1 MIGIFKIKK
10 SKSNLKVD
18 DSALLSDYLKL
29 SNYTID
35 DIYKKYKSSY
45 EGLSNAK
52 ASKLLSDNGKNRV
65 VPEDNKSWLYF
76 FFTSFKDQFIIILVV
91 LAMINLFL
99 GDALGSIIIL
109 VIALISVLIRF
120 FQDYSVYKF
129 NKKLKNSIYSTT
141 MVMRN
146 NTLKEIKVENVVV
159 GDIVKL
165 NSGSIIPADVRI
177 IECRDL
183 FVNESVFTGES
194 APIEKSIEYKEAKEI
209 FSLSNICLM
218 GSTVISGSASGIII
232 KTGFDTYLGKIGE
245 NIDSKREQTN
255 FELGMKKI
263 TNLLIKYMIF
273 VCLFVLIVN
282 GFIKHNIEEALL
294 FALSVAVGIT
304 PSMLPMI
311 VNVNLTKGSKSL
323 AKKKTLVKRIES
335 IQNLG
340 AIDIL
345 CTDKTGTLTENKIT
359 LQEYIDVTGKE
370 NDSILEYAYLN
381 SLYGTGM
388 KNLVDKAI
396 IVYGNEHKI
405 ESKILKYEKIDEIPF
420 DYERKRMSVVVKNG
434 NYYRMISKGALEEII
449 KVCSTVKINNKI
461 EPINSKIIK
470 IVNEKAKELA
480 ETGMQVIALAEK
492 NKYPGSENFNSSY
505 ECEMTFVGFVGF
517 LDPPKSGVKTIL
529 NKLKKVGVKTKIL
542 TGDNPYAT
550 KSICSLSGLNDSKI
564 LLGSD
569 VDKMSDK
576 ELKEEIEHIDVFARL
591 NPLQKERVVSLY
603 KENGHVVGFMGDGV
617 NDAPSLSK
625 ADIGIS
631 VNTATDI
638 AKEASDIILLERNLN
653 VIYDGIVEGR
663 KVYGNII
670 KYMKMALSDDFGDV
684 FSIMIASTFL
694 PFLPLLPIQMLIQ
707 DFIYDISQIGIP
719 YDNVDTEFTSKPKKW
734 DTKGIS
740 RFMNVMG
747 ITSSVIDVI
756 GFLIFWYVLGYNSIN
771 SQAYF
776 QTAWFVT
783 CLITELMI
791 IYNVRTSRHILK
803 SKPSIQL
810 VLLTMVSIVL
820 TILAPIA
827 LHSISSFSFVILPL
841 KFYLYLAILL
851 VLYFIS
857 VSIIKKIYIKRFGE
871 WL

>member
-1 MIGIFKIKK
+1 
-10 SKSNLKVD
+10 
-18 DSALLSDYLKL
+18 
-29 SNYTID
+29 
-35 DIYKKYKSSY
+35 
-45 EGLSNAK
+45 
-52 ASKLLSDNGKNRV
+52 
-65 VPEDNKSWLYF
+65 
-76 FFTSFKDQFIIILVV
+76 
-91 LAMINLFL
+91 MINLFL

-550 KSICSLSGLNDSKI
+550 KSICSLSDLMI
-564 LLGSD
+564 
-569 VDKMSDK
+569 
-576 ELKEEIEHIDVFARL
+576 
-591 NPLQKERVVSLY
+591 QKYYLAV
-603 KENGHVVGFMGDGV
+603 
-617 NDAPSLSK
+617 
-625 ADIGIS
+625 
-631 VNTATDI
+631 
-638 AKEASDIILLERNLN
+638 
-653 VIYDGIVEGR
+653 
-663 KVYGNII
+663 
-670 KYMKMALSDDFGDV
+670 
-684 FSIMIASTFL
+684 
-694 PFLPLLPIQMLIQ
+694 MLI
-707 DFIYDISQIGIP
+707 
-719 YDNVDTEFTSKPKKW
+719 K
-734 DTKGIS
+734 
-740 RFMNVMG
+740 
-747 ITSSVIDVI
+747 
-756 GFLIFWYVLGYNSIN
+756 
-771 SQAYF
+771 
-776 QTAWFVT
+776 
-783 CLITELMI
+783 CLI
-791 IYNVRTSRHILK
+791 RS
-803 SKPSIQL
+803 
-810 VLLTMVSIVL
+810 
-820 TILAPIA
+820 
-827 LHSISSFSFVILPL
+827 
-841 KFYLYLAILL
+841 
-851 VLYFIS
+851 
-857 VSIIKKIYIKRFGE
+857 
-871 WL
+871 